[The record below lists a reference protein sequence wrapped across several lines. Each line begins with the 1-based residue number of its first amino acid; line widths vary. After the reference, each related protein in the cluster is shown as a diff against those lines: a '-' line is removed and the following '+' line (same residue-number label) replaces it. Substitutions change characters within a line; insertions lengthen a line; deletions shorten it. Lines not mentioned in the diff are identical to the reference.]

1 MNLIQVYFL
10 VSLSL
15 IFNFFESEPDQV
27 VQENKP
33 PVVKLKLYPALSS
46 FKMNET
52 VAFQI
57 EVSDFEDGST
67 NYEEINPREI
77 VLHVVYNESTAPE
90 KNDQY
95 YLEYPAIQ
103 LLIKNGCLNCHASRD
118 KLIGPAFDRK
128 IGRAHV

>member
-15 IFNFFESEPDQV
+15 IFNFFESESDRAG
-27 VQENKP
+27 QENKP
-33 PVVKLKLYPALSS
+33 PVVKLKLFPALSS

-52 VAFQI
+52 VAYQI

-77 VLHVVYNESTAPE
+77 VLHVVYNESIAPE
-90 KNDQY
+90 KNDHY
-95 YLEYPAIQ
+95 YLEHPAIQ
-103 LLIKNGCLNCHASRD
+103 FLIKNGCL
-118 KLIGPAFDRK
+118 
-128 IGRAHV
+128 